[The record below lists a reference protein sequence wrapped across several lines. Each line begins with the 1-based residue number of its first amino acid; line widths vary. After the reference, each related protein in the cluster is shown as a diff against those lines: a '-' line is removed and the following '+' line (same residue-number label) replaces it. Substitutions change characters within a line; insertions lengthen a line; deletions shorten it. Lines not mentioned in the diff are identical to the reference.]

1 MDTRRLRKNR
11 REQAV
16 DQAAVIGVVHFGTV
30 ERDGGDPARVEG
42 PQNGIG

>member
-16 DQAAVIGVVHFGTV
+16 DQFRWWGWVLLMMFVLVQSATAAAEIVLG
-30 ERDGGDPARVEG
+30 
-42 PQNGIG
+42 